1 MDDLL
6 SELVSKAGAMSDEE
20 LSSLMR
26 QLEVLK
32 SGREKQQER
41 HEVAVDGRLAMPCP
55 HCGSVST
62 MKYGKYRGTAR
73 YKCKDCGKT
82 FTSTTGTMFY
92 HSKLSVTEWKKL
104 LEGMVLNRSN
114 ADIAQDLQIS
124 A

>member
-32 SGREKQQER
+32 SGREKRQER

-55 HCGSVST
+55 HCGSIVTNWCWCCSIE
-62 MKYGKYRGTAR
+62 GERYRHRG
-73 YKCKDCGKT
+73 
-82 FTSTTGTMFY
+82 
-92 HSKLSVTEWKKL
+92 LV
-104 LEGMVLNRSN
+104 
-114 ADIAQDLQIS
+114 QDQV
-124 A
+124 

>member
-26 QLEVLK
+26 QLEVL
-32 SGREKQQER
+32 
-41 HEVAVDGRLAMPCP
+41 
-55 HCGSVST
+55 
-62 MKYGKYRGTAR
+62 KYGKYRGTAR

-92 HSKLSVTEWKKL
+92 HSKLGVAEWKKL
-104 LEGMVLNRSN
+104 LEGIVLNRSN